1 MLFKTGTCANIW
13 KLGDQ
18 LEDKRGRGHS
28 VQDLSSNAMQ
38 KLIAVIVFFKS
49 IAAASL
55 YLSVLLGTSA
65 ADYHY
70 RESVLLSTS
79 AVYLQSD
86 GF

>member
-1 MLFKTGTCANIW
+1 M
-13 KLGDQ
+13 
-18 LEDKRGRGHS
+18 EDKRGRGHS

-70 RESVLLSTS
+70 SVNESVLLSTS
-79 AVYLQSD
+79 AEYCPSD

>member
-1 MLFKTGTCANIW
+1 MVGERGKGGIQYKTF
-13 KLGDQ
+13 
-18 LEDKRGRGHS
+18 
-28 VQDLSSNAMQ
+28 SSNAMQ
-38 KLIAVIVFFKS
+38 KLTAVIVFFKS
-49 IAAASL
+49 IAAVSL

-79 AVYLQSD
+79 AEYCPSD

>member
-1 MLFKTGTCANIW
+1 MQTSGSWGVSWKVKKGGGGIQYKT
-13 KLGDQ
+13 
-18 LEDKRGRGHS
+18 
-28 VQDLSSNAMQ
+28 LSSNAMQ

-79 AVYLQSD
+79 AEYCPSD